1 MDNQKITP
9 EQAAPILGIS
19 PNNIRHSMRNGT
31 LPIGNVRPANTKT
44 RGHRQSYRYDIYG
57 ESFQVMKWKP
67 VSHSIRKKIFSIGE
81 SGRRAL

>member
-44 RGHRQSYRYDIYG
+44 RGHRQSYRYDIY
-57 ESFQVMKWKP
+57 
-67 VSHSIRKKIFSIGE
+67 KKLVLQYVGLAEWPEDKEEKEKCVDLSLE
-81 SGRRAL
+81 